1 MEVPTAESKFSENPG
16 HNILEPYNMLL
27 QIRFTTSKS
36 KLDIWYKKLGMR
48 VA

>member
-16 HNILEPYNMLL
+16 HKILELYNMLL